1 MYFNGKV
8 VNIKERILFSGI
20 EVGMLKVTTSKTYD
34 TAINLQTN
42 RGLSYA

>member
-8 VNIKERILFSGI
+8 VNITKERILFSGI

-34 TAINLQTN
+34 TAMESSNK
-42 RGLSYA
+42 